1 MLINVIG
8 WTTCRPFAMHQRSRA
23 LFRDGTSM
31 PGPPKDSAEAINAC
45 RSRLLSRMVKI
56 LVVRAAPR
64 MWLANCYFSTPKH
77 CYIPS
82 QRARIALVVVD
93 LKGIRAG

>member
-1 MLINVIG
+1 LEPRYTLKGRWTHHLPDVSSAPLNV
-8 WTTCRPFAMHQRSRA
+8 
-23 LFRDGTSM
+23 
-31 PGPPKDSAEAINAC
+31 
-45 RSRLLSRMVKI
+45 
-56 LVVRAAPR
+56 
-64 MWLANCYFSTPKH
+64 WLANCYFSTPKH